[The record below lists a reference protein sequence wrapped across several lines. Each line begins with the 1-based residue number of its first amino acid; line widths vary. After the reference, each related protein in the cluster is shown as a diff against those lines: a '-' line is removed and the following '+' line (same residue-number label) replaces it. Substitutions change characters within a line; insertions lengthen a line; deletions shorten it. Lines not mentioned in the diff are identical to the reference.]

1 MENKKTQNPLNQFDG
16 MLLNRLRLK
25 TKLSQAKTQVEAD
38 MLEALLY
45 LYNRGDLEISNDP
58 MTGEML
64 YQIAGHNL
72 YNL

>member
-25 TKLSQAKTQVEAD
+25 TKLSQAKTQVEVD
-38 MLEALLY
+38 MLTALLY

-64 YQIAGHNL
+64 YQIAEVN
-72 YNL
+72 

>member
-1 MENKKTQNPLNQFDG
+1 MENKKSESQFDG

-25 TKLSQAKTQVEAD
+25 TKLSQAKTQVEVD
-38 MLEALLY
+38 MLTALLY

-64 YQIAGHNL
+64 YQIAEVN
-72 YNL
+72 

>member
-64 YQIAGHNL
+64 YQIAEVN
-72 YNL
+72 